1 MKISLNIFTNCTSY
15 APSTDIIENTYS
27 SFVDVFGGNY
37 ETTIFIDSHP
47 NMNVCEKYKNNII
60 NKFPKSKVVR
70 TNSLSDGYIKAVKQY
85 DSDYMFML
93 EHDWIFIKEN
103 IKHSLEDI
111 CQLMLEN
118 KLYHFRFNKRS
129 NQIAGWDRTLE
140 EVKTDNIHYCIT
152 HNMSNNPHIIDRKK
166 YNDIILQYIRIRPS
180 SKGIEE
186 ELNAQNKFFSCI
198 YGGLNYPATINHV
211 DGRKLDKL
219 KFKKGRYR

>member
-37 ETTIFIDSHP
+37 ETIIFIDSHP

-70 TNSLSDGYIKAVKQY
+70 TNSLSDGYIKAVKQS

-93 EHDWIFIKEN
+93 EHDWQFNKPL
-103 IKHSLEDI
+103 IKHSLEEI
-111 CQLMLEN
+111 CEIMQKN
-118 KLYHFRFNKRS
+118 NIYHLRFNKRQ
-129 NQIAGWDRTLE
+129 NIKAGWDTQFTP
-140 EVKTDNIHYCIT
+140 TDVNGFKCCISN
-152 HNMSNNPHIIDRKK
+152 NMSNNPHIIDRKK
-166 YNDIILQYIRIRPS
+166 YINEMIKYLKILPG

-186 ELNAQNKFFSCI
+186 ELNKTEKYFSYI
-198 YGGLNYPATINHV
+198 YGPENYPATVTHL
-211 DGRKLDKL
+211 DGRRDDKVRRV
-219 KFKKGRYR
+219 KKGRR